1 MTDEEVLATFMAFS
15 NFGAGAQS
23 PSKMGMDGAR
33 FAKLCRETGLQ
44 AGKLNS
50 ISVDII
56 FSKIKA
62 KVSAL
67 LARHLHVSPCAA
79 RVCTSTS
86 NLAILKNTNMRSP
99 ISLHSEVL
107 WNPELTSEANNMWYS
122 VPP

>member
-1 MTDEEVLATFMAFS
+1 MAFS

-23 PSKMGMDGAR
+23 PAKTGMDGAR

-67 LARHLHVSPCAA
+67 LAQQLHASLGTS
-79 RVCTSTS
+79 RVA
-86 NLAILKNTNMRSP
+86 L
-99 ISLHSEVL
+99 
-107 WNPELTSEANNMWYS
+107 
-122 VPP
+122 PPQVQQSYKLRT